1 MSSAYSTIKSKDSIS
16 IGKIPSNVDKLLAN
30 NINKLLPQKNHIT
43 AFVGTSGSGKTNTLI
58 SLLTAKRKN
67 GVRNS
72 YKKVY
77 DKIIIVSPTL
87 ASLKNNIFEGLP
99 DEQKYEVLDE
109 NTIDSISDFIEE
121 HDEKNKLIIFDDVG
135 SQLKIYDRELGLLVQ
150 KYRHDKCSYWFVA
163 QKYKDLNP
171 KIRLQL
177 THLFLFRPVNN
188 WESQSIADEILPIS
202 RKELPGFIDYVF
214 DKKYQFL
221 YVDMSLQNSN
231 KFIFYKGFEK
241 IVFPNNKDD

>member
-1 MSSAYSTIKSKDSIS
+1 MSYSTVKSKDDIT
-16 IGKIPSNVDKLLAN
+16 IGKIGSNIDKTLAN
-30 NINKLLPQKNHIT
+30 NINKLLPQKHNVT

-87 ASLKNNIFEGLP
+87 SSLKNNIFEGLP
-99 DEQKYEVLDE
+99 DEQKYDVLDE

-121 HDEKNKLIIFDDVG
+121 HDDLNKLIIFDDVG
-135 SQLKIYDRELGLLVQ
+135 SQLKNYDRELGLLVQ
-150 KYRHDKCSYWFVA
+150 KYRHDRATYWFVS
-163 QKYKDLNP
+163 QKFKDLNP

-177 THLFLFRPVNN
+177 THLFFFRPVNN

-202 RKELPGFIDYVF
+202 RKELPEFIDFVF

-231 KFIFYKGFEK
+231 KFLFYKGFEK
-241 IVFPNNKDD
+241 IVFPTDKE